1 MQTKTR
7 KYTAG
12 GDQVTKAPK
21 VAPRERKERTAQ
33 KTENLERIISRRE
46 GGEKRR
52 VSFLRGQPERLKG
65 EMMDLP

>member
-1 MQTKTR
+1 MQTKPQ

-21 VAPRERKERTAQ
+21 VALRERKERTAQ

-46 GGEKRR
+46 ARNGEFHFYGGK
-52 VSFLRGQPERLKG
+52 SS
-65 EMMDLP
+65 